1 MTSGRD
7 ACYADAMALTM
18 NELAD
23 RIEIDDLLARY
34 CRAIDTGEWDLL
46 DTIFT
51 ADAVLDY
58 TSSGGIRGAFS
69 EVKPWLAKV
78 LPLFAVRQHYVTNRE
93 ITIDGDTATS
103 VAYLYNPMGRRRDD
117 GGLDLFFVGGTYRDR
132 WVRTGDGWRIVERVE
147 TEWWRDGGPR
157 SSA

>member
-1 MTSGRD
+1 VTSRRA
-7 ACYADAMALTM
+7 ACYGVAMALTIDA
-18 NELAD
+18 LAD
-23 RIEIDDLLARY
+23 RAVIDEQLARY

-51 ADAVLDY
+51 PDAILDY
-58 TSSGGIRGAFS
+58 TSSGGIRGAYG

-93 ITIDGDTATS
+93 ITIDGDAATS

-132 WVRTGDGWRIVERVE
+132 WVRTDDGWRIVERVE
-147 TEWWRDGGPR
+147 TEWWREPGR
-157 SSA
+157 SR